1 MRPGMEAGCAGF
13 SMKFVMRSDA
23 SVVTTPNWQARS
35 IGTSTTPTVMSAA
48 LTSWAAIIGP

>member
-1 MRPGMEAGCAGF
+1 MEAGCAGF